1 MSRKTPP
8 PLPNQELDNYQKI
21 ADKVGFVPSL
31 RVKDNVI
38 QGIIGVVGAGVGVLI
53 GYLIASRAPT
63 PSGDTSLGMLLGGV
77 LGLIVSVI
85 LSGFVLMILGW
96 FRK

>member
-38 QGIIGVVGAGVGVLI
+38 QGITAVIGAGIGVLV
-53 GYLIASRAPT
+53 GYLIAAHIQ
-63 PSGDTSLGMLLGGV
+63 SGATGIAMMVGGLLGFITGALLV
-77 LGLIVSVI
+77 
-85 LSGFVLMILGW
+85 GFVLMILGW